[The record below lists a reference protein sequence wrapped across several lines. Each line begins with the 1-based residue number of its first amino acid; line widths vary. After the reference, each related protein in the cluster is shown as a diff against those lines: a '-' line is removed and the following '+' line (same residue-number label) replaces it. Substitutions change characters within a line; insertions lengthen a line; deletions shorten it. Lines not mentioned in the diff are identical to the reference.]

1 MLASYMYKKNDNHH
15 AVLILCLPS
24 CKVGPI
30 ICIYQERR
38 DNCDFPRQFT
48 IRKPK
53 SRKKMVGG
61 VGDFSLSYVI
71 RKKNLRVYN
80 D

>member
-24 CKVGPI
+24 CKVGLS

-38 DNCDFPRQFT
+38 DNCGFPRQFT

-53 SRKKMVGG
+53 SRK
-61 VGDFSLSYVI
+61 
-71 RKKNLRVYN
+71 RWWEE
-80 D
+80 